1 MYSSTHSIWWPRLS
15 ALVLAA
21 LAAGSAVYWGL
32 KWPSSAPSPQATVA
46 MNEAAPADPMALTR
60 ALGGGNLAPAAASPT
75 VINAASRMAL
85 VGVVANGKNGGSA
98 LISVDGKPARLYR
111 VGAQVDEALL
121 LQAVEPRRAL
131 LAADLQGPVSLT
143 LELPGFKK

>member
-1 MYSSTHSIWWPRLS
+1 M
-15 ALVLAA
+15 V
-21 LAAGSAVYWGL
+21 AVND
-32 KWPSSAPSPQATVA
+32 V
-46 MNEAAPADPMALTR
+46 APADPMALTR
-60 ALGGGNLAPAAASPT
+60 ALGGGNLAPAAASPI

-98 LISVDGKPARLYR
+98 LISVDGKPARPYR